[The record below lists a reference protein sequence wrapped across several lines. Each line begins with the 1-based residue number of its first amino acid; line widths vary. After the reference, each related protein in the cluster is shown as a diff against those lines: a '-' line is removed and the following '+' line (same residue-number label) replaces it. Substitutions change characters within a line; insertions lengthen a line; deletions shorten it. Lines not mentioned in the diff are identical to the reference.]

1 MITLTG
7 AVAALS
13 KMVKEQQA
21 EMRAQPR
28 EMAALKQT
36 CDVSAARTKR
46 ERDAKPEKRTVM
58 QQLDVL
64 EDAMLSLKKAR
75 RGLDE
80 VIVQVPRRNE
90 TGDLEVPLEFD
101 RVPAASMD
109 AFTDVIA
116 DLEKGI
122 ETLQRR
128 ECQLLVVFAADTN
141 RIGYAAVEASD
152 LGDGPGSL
160 AHLDKDRKKEV
171 QKAIL
176 LAKDMSK
183 EAKQEERKQSG
194 WGRSS
199 GPGKGWGSR
208 GAGKGSYNSGFQRDY
223 GIPPP
228 PQPSVQSDG
237 KSVSVGQGW
246 TPEGAKGGSA
256 GRIPWGTGTCF
267 NCQKVGHFA
276 RDCPLV
282 QNQSRGPIGQ

>member
-116 DLEKGI
+116 DLEKAPRMSAACCFCGGYKPDRLRGRGGI
-122 ETLQRR
+122 RSGGWPR
-128 ECQLLVVFAADTN
+128 KP
-141 RIGYAAVEASD
+141 GAS
-152 LGDGPGSL
+152 GQG
-160 AHLDKDRKKEV
+160 
-171 QKAIL
+171 
-176 LAKDMSK
+176 
-183 EAKQEERKQSG
+183 QEEG
-194 WGRSS
+194 
-199 GPGKGWGSR
+199 
-208 GAGKGSYNSGFQRDY
+208 GAE
-223 GIPPP
+223 
-228 PQPSVQSDG
+228 SD
-237 KSVSVGQGW
+237 
-246 TPEGAKGGSA
+246 SA
-256 GRIPWGTGTCF
+256 GEGHVQGGKAGREKAVWLGPELGTWERLGQQGSWQGAIQLRIS
-267 NCQKVGHFA
+267 A
-276 RDCPLV
+276 
-282 QNQSRGPIGQ
+282 